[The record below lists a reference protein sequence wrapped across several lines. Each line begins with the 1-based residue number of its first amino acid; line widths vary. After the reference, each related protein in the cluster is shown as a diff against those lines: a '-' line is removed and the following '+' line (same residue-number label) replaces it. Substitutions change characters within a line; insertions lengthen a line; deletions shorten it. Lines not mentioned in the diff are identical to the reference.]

1 MEIKISESKKQTAE
15 SFSEYLYKLT
25 AKNSILHI
33 ALSGG
38 STPKEVFKELAAHF
52 KNRIDWSKVQFYWG
66 DERCVSSDD
75 KESNYRMAYE
85 HLFSKVGIPSGNI
98 HRIKGENNPEEEAV
112 RYAALLETRLPD
124 HNMQPQFD
132 LVILGIGD
140 DGHTAS
146 VFPNQIRLWNS
157 KSHCEVAEHPE
168 TGQKR
173 VTLTGSIINNAKE
186 VAFLVTGE
194 NKAQIIFEIIKKKG
208 NYTSYPASLVAP
220 HSGRLNWFLDADAG
234 KLIQLP

>member
-1 MEIKISESKKQTAE
+1 MKVNISESKKQTAE
-15 SFSEYLYKLT
+15 SFSEYLCKLI
-25 AKNSILHI
+25 AKNTILHI

-75 KESNYRMAYE
+75 EESNYRMANEY
-85 HLFSKVGIPSGNI
+85 LFSKVGIPSGNI
-98 HRIKGENNPEEEAV
+98 HRIKGENKPEEEAV
-112 RYAALLETRLPD
+112 RYAALLETKLPGY
-124 HNMQPQFD
+124 NMQPQFD
-132 LVILGIGD
+132 LVILGIAD

-146 VFPNQIRLWNS
+146 IFPNQISLWNS
-157 KSHCEVAEHPE
+157 KSHCAVAEHPE

-173 VTLTGSIINNAKE
+173 VTLTGSIIAKE
-186 VAFLVTGE
+186 VAFHVTCE
-194 NKAQIIFEIIKKKG
+194 NKAQKFFEIIEKKG

-220 HSGRLNWFLDADAG
+220 HSGRLNWFLDTEAG
-234 KLIQLP
+234 KLI

>member
-1 MEIKISESKKQTAE
+1 MKVSISASKKETAK
-15 SFSEYLYKLT
+15 SFSEYLSKLI
-25 AKNSILHI
+25 AKNTMLHV

-66 DERCVSSDD
+66 DERCVPADD
-75 KESNYRMAYE
+75 EESNYRMANEY
-85 HLFSKVGIPSGNI
+85 LFSKVKLPSVNI
-98 HRIKGENNPEEEAV
+98 HPIKGENKPEEEAI
-112 RYAALLETRLPD
+112 RYAGLLEAKLPD

-146 VFPNQIRLWNS
+146 IFPHQISLWDS
-157 KSHCEVAEHPE
+157 KSYCEVAEHPE

-173 VTLTGSIINNAKE
+173 VTLTGAIINNAKE

-194 NKAQIIFEIIKKKG
+194 NKAQKVLEIMEKKG
-208 NYTSYPASLVAP
+208 NHTSYPASLVAP
-220 HSGRLNWFLDADAG
+220 NTGRLNWFLDADAG
-234 KLIQLP
+234 KLIEQS